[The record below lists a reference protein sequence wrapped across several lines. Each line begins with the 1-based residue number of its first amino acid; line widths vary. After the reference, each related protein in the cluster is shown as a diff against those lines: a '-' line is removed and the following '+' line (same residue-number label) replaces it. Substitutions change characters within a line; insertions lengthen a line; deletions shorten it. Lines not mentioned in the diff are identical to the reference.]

1 MISAG
6 ETIVMEEDTESIMPK
21 ALPELPTIPKM
32 RRGRPRKKPGEAKSS
47 YVRIS
52 KKDEHT
58 ILRGLK
64 EFKPLY
70 IIANEIGCCRQTLYA
85 YLRDVMD
92 IRYREMRESM
102 LDVAENR
109 LFKNVLDGNQNA
121 IEYFLDRQG
130 RGRGYGV
137 QQQMDRQD
145 VPTINI
151 GRIEITDA
159 VKVEMKKQPDAI
171 EVEAEVVDEKG
182 EEDGNNG

>member
-6 ETIVMEEDTESIMPK
+6 ESIVMEEEDTESVMPK

-32 RRGRPRKKPGEAKSS
+32 RRGRPRKKSGEAKSS

-52 KKDEHT
+52 KKDEPK
-58 ILRGLK
+58 ILKGLK

-70 IIANEIGCCRQTLYA
+70 IIANEIGCCRQTLYT

-151 GRIEITDA
+151 GRIEITDS
-159 VKVEMKKQPDAI
+159 VKLGTATQPEPID
-171 EVEAEVVDEKG
+171 VEAEVVVEKKG
-182 EEDGNNG
+182 E